1 MPKDIIDDVIE
12 FWEKI
17 RSVEEVIIK
26 FIKKDGTI
34 RIMNCTLD
42 FKRIPRADKPKNINI
57 PKILK
62 LVKKAKIVHVY
73 DLEKRGWRSI
83 PFNNVDWLQ
92 TPDRT
97 RYSIK
102 K

>member
-1 MPKDIIDDVIE
+1 MVDIIDDAIE

-17 RSVEEVIIK
+17 RSEDEVLIK
-26 FIKKDGTI
+26 FIKKDGSV
-34 RIMNCTLD
+34 RVMNCTLNFD
-42 FKRIPRADKPKNINI
+42 KIPKADRPKNVDV

-62 LVKKAKIVHVY
+62 LVKRAKIIHVY
-73 DLEKRGWRSI
+73 DLEKRGWRSV
-83 PFNNVDWLQ
+83 PFNRTDWLQ
-92 TPDRT
+92 TPDRI